1 MSGKDDE
8 KDSEQEGTVC
18 PHLLKQRSGE
28 AAKRRSGEAVR
39 ACERVQRSSKANAS
53 KVFAFDS
60 LYTRLVLTN

>member
-18 PHLLKQRSGE
+18 PHLLKQ
-28 AAKRRSGEAVR
+28 RSGEAVR